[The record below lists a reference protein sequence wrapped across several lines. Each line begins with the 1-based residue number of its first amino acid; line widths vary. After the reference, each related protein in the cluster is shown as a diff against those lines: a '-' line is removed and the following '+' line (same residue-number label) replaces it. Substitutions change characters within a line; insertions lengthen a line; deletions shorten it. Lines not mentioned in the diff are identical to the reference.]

1 MESWLCQSPPSGL
14 VPTSHAHSSAAP
26 HVHGQS
32 LNSAAHETTISATS
46 SSSRARVALPSPTRS
61 FAAPSLPDPAPAHS
75 LAMTLPHMHNEPT
88 SLTSDPA
95 THQPP
100 LTTSPPSRNVVV
112 PSQTPTEPTPDSIPA
127 EAEPHNS
134 HPMLTRV
141 QQGQLRVSHVASSDQ
156 LADSLTKPLSKTRFS
171 LLRSKIGVSDIPTIL
186 RGRIKDNSV

>member
-1 MESWLCQSPPSGL
+1 MESWLCQSPLSGL

-32 LNSAAHETTISATS
+32 LNSAAHETTTSATS

-75 LAMTLPHMHNEPT
+75 LGMTLPHMHNEPT

-100 LTTSPPSRNVVV
+100 LTTSPPSRNAVI

-134 HPMLTRV
+134 HPMLT
-141 QQGQLRVSHVASSDQ
+141 SW
-156 LADSLTKPLSKTRFS
+156 
-171 LLRSKIGVSDIPTIL
+171 IGVNVGKSLMRLHVPHIISSRFDYLIL
-186 RGRIKDNSV
+186 EAVRVNLNW